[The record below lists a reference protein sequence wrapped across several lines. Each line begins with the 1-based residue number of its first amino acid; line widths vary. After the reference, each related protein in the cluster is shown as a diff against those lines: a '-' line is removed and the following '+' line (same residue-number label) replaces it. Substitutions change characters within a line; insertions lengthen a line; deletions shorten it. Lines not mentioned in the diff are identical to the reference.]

1 MNTMASLKTFSPD
14 DLIQVLEDCAI
25 QLHTAYQE
33 TLNKDMRRTSSAAE
47 LARNFLLYVHHHH
60 QNNHTIH

>member
-14 DLIQVLEDCAI
+14 EIIQVLEDCAR
-25 QLHTAYQE
+25 QLHNAYQE
-33 TLNKDMRRTSSAAE
+33 TLDADMRRTSSTAE